1 MDDSIPLNFHKC
13 AQGELE
19 NSPKVILFEKCK
31 KMTSDLHSAK
41 LEYVKRRA
49 ILLFRENENRKLD
62 ELEERERIENIKKT
76 PIKLPNIKLPKA
88 KTNKPEKTEIKEI
101 KPKTEKFVSKIK
113 DSYKP
118 PTYCKHLGKKMVS
131 ERDLKGNDWSYN
143 FDDRDAGDWESHYA
157 NGW

>member
-1 MDDSIPLNFHKC
+1 MDDSIPLNFYKS
-13 AQGELE
+13 ALEELK
-19 NSPKVILFEKCK
+19 NSPRVILFEKCK
-31 KMTSDLHSAK
+31 KITCDLHSAK

-62 ELEERERIENIKKT
+62 ETEERERIDNIRKAA
-76 PIKLPNIKLPKA
+76 IKLPIA
-88 KTNKPEKTEIKEI
+88 KTSNSKNAEIKKI

-118 PTYCKHLGKKMVS
+118 PTYCNYLGKKMVS
-131 ERDLKGNDWSYN
+131 KRDLKSNDWSYN
-143 FDDRDAGDWESHYA
+143 FDDRDSSDWESHYA